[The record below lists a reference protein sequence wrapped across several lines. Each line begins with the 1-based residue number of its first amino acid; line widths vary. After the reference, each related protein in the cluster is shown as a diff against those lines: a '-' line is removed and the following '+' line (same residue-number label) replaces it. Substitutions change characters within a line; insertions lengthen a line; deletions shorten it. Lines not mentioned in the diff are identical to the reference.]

1 MRQYP
6 RLTVDM
12 KKLRGNVRAVKKLC
26 ENAGIFPAF
35 VIKGCNGI
43 PEAIRAAAEEGAEMI
58 GSSRLEQLRRA
69 KEIAPDIERLM
80 LRIPAPSEAADVV
93 EVADISLVSS
103 LEALELLDAEAGKE
117 HKKHKVILMAD

>member
-6 RLTVDM
+6 RLIVDM
-12 KKLRGNVRAVKKLC
+12 KKLRGNVRAVKAVKELC

-58 GSSRLEQLRRA
+58 GSSRLEQLKRA

-93 EVADISLVSS
+93 AMADISQ
-103 LEALELLDAEAGKE
+103 
-117 HKKHKVILMAD
+117 M

>member
-43 PEAIRAAAEEGAEMI
+43 PEAIRAAAEEGA
-58 GSSRLEQLRRA
+58 
-69 KEIAPDIERLM
+69 
-80 LRIPAPSEAADVV
+80 
-93 EVADISLVSS
+93 
-103 LEALELLDAEAGKE
+103 
-117 HKKHKVILMAD
+117 